1 VQTNGVR
8 TAEIRQE
15 VARAVRSLGH
25 ALVAH
30 EADETTLARIAA
42 EVAAMAKEVARGP
55 QRRRGAEVAELLPL
69 ITDPDRVSFSSV
81 LLERPI
87 SGAANPTAADV
98 TFRREGDEIVADVR
112 FGPAFE
118 GAPGRIH
125 GGMVAAVFDDV
136 TGGALALARAPAYTA
151 RLTVTGNSTWHPKP
165 GTGRTFWPEPK
176 RCSSWST
183 RSTSGSASGRLDP
196 HQTRLAHAG
205 VRCPLEDR
213 NGPRRW
219 ASPVARL
226 RLLCQVAD
234 GLAAEDIPAT
244 GSGKGAE
251 ASGFSAAGMAAGRS
265 GRRGWDERRGRL
277 PGTGR
282 GSRRWARG

>member
-1 VQTNGVR
+1 MQTNGVR

-15 VARAVRSLGH
+15 VARALRSLGH

-55 QRRRGAEVAELLPL
+55 QRRRGEEVAELLPL
-69 ITDPDRVSFSSV
+69 ITDPDRVSLSSV

-151 RLTVTGNSTWHPKP
+151 RLTVEYLAPVP
-165 GTGRTFWPEPK
+165 VDVPVEFR
-176 RCSSWST
+176 
-183 RSTSGSASGRLDP
+183 
-196 HQTRLAHAG
+196 TRL
-205 VRCPLEDR
+205 E
-213 NGPRRW
+213 RRDGRKLHVT
-219 ASPVARL
+219 SEARYG
-226 RLLCQVAD
+226 AD
-234 GLAAEDIPAT
+234 ILAR
-244 GSGKGAE
+244 AE
-251 ASGFSAAGMAAGRS
+251 ALFIVVDPDHFRFGQREA
-265 GRRGWDERRGRL
+265 
-277 PGTGR
+277 
-282 GSRRWARG
+282 